1 MSLSDIDFSQAVADK
16 NEFLIKK
23 LSDELFTLQ
32 MRVKRTFDS
41 GVSLDD
47 AKKCEAVIAALDI
60 AKKAVDNSINAE

>member
-41 GVSLDD
+41 S
-47 AKKCEAVIAALDI
+47 
-60 AKKAVDNSINAE
+60 